1 MLPLPP
7 VIVIGID
14 HFGQRRRPAKRLDGM
29 PFGNLRPGFRRTAR
43 RQLVKDMRGTICRQV
58 LIIVVIDLE
67 HRCAGAIAHA
77 FDLGQR
83 KQAVRRGVT
92 LGHAARLAS
101 RQDGVA
107 AAQPARRGAAYLD
120 MPFTGSKPAAEQRQ
134 NVFFVG
140 DDHAVLP
147 RVEPVYRALAKQL
160 LPIGRIGQASAIK
173 LSFNL
178 LIANLNQ
185 AMIESLE
192 LARRS
197 GIDPAAWFNAL
208 DYNVAKSG
216 LADLKKPKLL
226 SGDFSP
232 QFSIKHMHKD
242 LRLALRH
249 AASVGL
255 RLDETAAVERAYA
268 AAADQGLG
276 ELDFSALL
284 KVVRE
289 AN

>member
-1 MLPLPP
+1 
-7 VIVIGID
+7 
-14 HFGQRRRPAKRLDGM
+14 M
-29 PFGNLRPGFRRTAR
+29 PMVWT
-43 RQLVKDMRGTICRQV
+43 
-58 LIIVVIDLE
+58 
-67 HRCAGAIAHA
+67 
-77 FDLGQR
+77 
-83 KQAVRRGVT
+83 
-92 LGHAARLAS
+92 
-101 RQDGVA
+101 A
-107 AAQPARRGAAYLD
+107 AAILAAYLLGSVSFAVVVSQAFGLAD
-120 MPFTGSKPAAEQRQ
+120 PRTYGSKNPGATNVLRSGSKPAAEQRQ
-134 NVFFVG
+134 NVFFIG

-147 RVEPVYRALAKQL
+147 TVEPVYRTLAKQL

-226 SGDFSP
+226 TGDFSP

-249 AASVGL
+249 AASLGL

-268 AAADQGLG
+268 AAAEQGLG

-289 AN
+289 GL

>member
-1 MLPLPP
+1 MRITVLGLG
-7 VIVIGID
+7 IIGSVWARHWAAD
-14 HFGQRRRPAKRLDGM
+14 GHQVRTWNRSAKPDA
-29 PFGNLRPGFRRTAR
+29 PGFTA
-43 RQLVKDMRGTICRQV
+43 D
-58 LIIVVIDLE
+58 LITAVRDAELIAIVVADPP
-67 HRCAGAIAHA
+67 
-77 FDLGQR
+77 
-83 KQAVRRGVT
+83 AVASIVERITPVLTSGMVVAQHSTVGVDDT
-92 LGHAARLAS
+92 EGY
-101 RQDGVA
+101 A
-107 AAQPARRGAAYLD
+107 AAVHGRGAAYLD

-147 RVEPVYRALAKQL
+147 RVEQVYRALAKQL

-197 GIDPAAWFNAL
+197 GIDPAVWFNAL

-268 AAADQGLG
+268 AAAEQGLG

>member
-1 MLPLPP
+1 MRITVLGLG
-7 VIVIGID
+7 IIGSVWARHWAAD
-14 HFGQRRRPAKRLDGM
+14 GHQVRTWNRSAKPDA
-29 PFGNLRPGFRRTAR
+29 PGFTDDLVTAVR
-43 RQLVKDMRGTICRQV
+43 DAELVA
-58 LIIVVIDLE
+58 IVVADPPAVASILE
-67 HRCAGAIAHA
+67 RITPVLAAGMVIAQHSTVGVDDTMA
-77 FDLGQR
+77 YA
-83 KQAVRRGVT
+83 AVVHGC
-92 LGHAARLAS
+92 
-101 RQDGVA
+101 
-107 AAQPARRGAAYLD
+107 GAAYLD

-147 RVEPVYRALAKQL
+147 RVEVVYRALAKQL

-216 LADLKKPKLL
+216 LAELKKPKLL

-249 AASVGL
+249 AASLGL

-268 AAADQGLG
+268 AAAEQGLG
-276 ELDFSALL
+276 ELDYSALL
-284 KVVRE
+284 TIVRQE
-289 AN
+289 N

>member
-1 MLPLPP
+1 MRITVLGLG
-7 VIVIGID
+7 IIGSVWARHWAAD
-14 HFGQRRRPAKRLDGM
+14 GHQVRTWNRSAKPDA
-29 PFGNLRPGFRRTAR
+29 PGFTAD
-43 RQLVKDMRGTICRQV
+43 LVTAVRGAE
-58 LIIVVIDLE
+58 LIAIVVADPPAVASILE
-67 HRCAGAIAHA
+67 RITPVLTSGRVVAQHST
-77 FDLGQR
+77 
-83 KQAVRRGVT
+83 VGVDDT
-92 LGHAARLAS
+92 VGY
-101 RQDGVA
+101 A
-107 AAQPARRGAAYLD
+107 AAVHGRGAAYLD

-197 GIDPAAWFNAL
+197 GIDPTAWFNAL

-216 LADLKKPKLL
+216 LADLKKPKFL

>member
-1 MLPLPP
+1 MRITVLGLG
-7 VIVIGID
+7 IIGSVWARHWNAD
-14 HFGQRRRPAKRLDGM
+14 GHQVRTWNRSAKPDA
-29 PFGNLRPGFRRTAR
+29 PGFTAD
-43 RQLVKDMRGTICRQV
+43 LVTAVRDAELV
-58 LIIVVIDLE
+58 AIVVADPPAVASILE
-67 HRCAGAIAHA
+67 RIIPVLAAGMVVAQHSTVGVDDTLAY
-77 FDLGQR
+77 
-83 KQAVRRGVT
+83 AVAVHG
-92 LGHAARLAS
+92 
-101 RQDGVA
+101 
-107 AAQPARRGAAYLD
+107 RGAAYLD

-178 LIANLNQ
+178 LIANLSQ

-216 LADLKKPKLL
+216 LADLKKPKFL

-249 AASVGL
+249 AASLGL

-268 AAADQGLG
+268 AAAEQGLG

-284 KVVRE
+284 KVVRA

>member
-1 MLPLPP
+1 MRITVLGLG
-7 VIVIGID
+7 IIGSVWARHWTAD
-14 HFGQRRRPAKRLDGM
+14 GHQVRTWNRSAKPDA
-29 PFGNLRPGFRRTAR
+29 PGFTAD
-43 RQLVKDMRGTICRQV
+43 LVTAVRDAE
-58 LIIVVIDLE
+58 LIAIVVADPPAVASILE
-67 HRCAGAIAHA
+67 RITPVLTSGMVVAQHST
-77 FDLGQR
+77 
-83 KQAVRRGVT
+83 VGVDDT
-92 LGHAARLAS
+92 AAY
-101 RQDGVA
+101 A
-107 AAQPARRGAAYLD
+107 AAVHGRGAAYLD

-147 RVEPVYRALAKQL
+147 KVEAIYRALAKQL
-160 LPIGRIGQASAIK
+160 LPIGSIGQASAIK

-249 AASVGL
+249 AASLGL
-255 RLDETAAVERAYA
+255 RLDETATVERAYTA
-268 AAADQGLG
+268 AAEQGLG
-276 ELDFSALL
+276 ELDFSALV
-284 KVVRE
+284 KVVRQG
-289 AN
+289 N

>member
-1 MLPLPP
+1 MRITVLGLG
-7 VIVIGID
+7 IIGSVWARHWNAD
-14 HFGQRRRPAKRLDGM
+14 GHQVRTWNRSAKPDA
-29 PFGNLRPGFRRTAR
+29 PGFTAD
-43 RQLVKDMRGTICRQV
+43 LVTAVRDAELV
-58 LIIVVIDLE
+58 AIVVADPPAVASILE
-67 HRCAGAIAHA
+67 RIIPVLAAGMVVAQHSTVGVDDTLAY
-77 FDLGQR
+77 
-83 KQAVRRGVT
+83 AVAVHG
-92 LGHAARLAS
+92 
-101 RQDGVA
+101 
-107 AAQPARRGAAYLD
+107 RGAAYLD

-216 LADLKKPKLL
+216 LADLKKPKFL

-249 AASVGL
+249 AASLGL

-268 AAADQGLG
+268 AAAEQGLG

-284 KVVRE
+284 KVVRA

>member
-1 MLPLPP
+1 MRITVLGLG
-7 VIVIGID
+7 IIGSVWARHWAAD
-14 HFGQRRRPAKRLDGM
+14 GHQVRTWNRSAKPDAH
-29 PFGNLRPGFRRTAR
+29 GFTA
-43 RQLVKDMRGTICRQV
+43 D
-58 LIIVVIDLE
+58 LITAVRDAELIAIVVADPP
-67 HRCAGAIAHA
+67 
-77 FDLGQR
+77 
-83 KQAVRRGVT
+83 AVASIVERITPVLTSGMVVAQHSTVGVDDT
-92 LGHAARLAS
+92 EGY
-101 RQDGVA
+101 A
-107 AAQPARRGAAYLD
+107 AAVHGRGAAYLD
-120 MPFTGSKPAAEQRQ
+120 MPFTGSKLAAEQRQ

-147 RVEPVYRALAKQL
+147 RVEQVYRALAKQL

-197 GIDPAAWFNAL
+197 GIDPAVWFNAL

-268 AAADQGLG
+268 TAAEQGLG